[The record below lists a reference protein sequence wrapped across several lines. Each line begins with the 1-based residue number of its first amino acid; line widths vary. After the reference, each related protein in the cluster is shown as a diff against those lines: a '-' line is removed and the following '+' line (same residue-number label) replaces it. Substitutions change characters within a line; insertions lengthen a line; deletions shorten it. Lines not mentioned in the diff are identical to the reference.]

1 MCRSAVV
8 FIFHTSLISVRHAAY
23 NYRLLG
29 CFVCRAHNDQFYV
42 YAAAGVPTNL
52 MANEVDPSTVRL
64 TWKEPQHSD
73 VDTYTVKWSSAQV

>member
-8 FIFHTSLISVRHAAY
+8 FIFHSSLIRHAAH

-29 CFVCRAHNDQFYV
+29 CFVCQANNDHFYV
-42 YAAAGVPTNL
+42 PAASGVPTNL

-64 TWKEPQHSD
+64 TWTEPQHSD
-73 VDTYTVKWSSAQV
+73 VDTYTVKWSSTQV